1 MKSKKHFPYFDY
13 ENIITLGF
21 ISDKIF
27 MKLENLLIIIILFWG
42 CKEKLPIIEEFGET
56 KYNLV
61 NQDNQNVVFP
71 DFVQNKIVVMNYIF
85 TNCPDICPLSTNN
98 MRLIQEEIKKENIKN
113 IQFVSLSFDPKFD
126 TPDVL
131 KKFAGIRNLD
141 LSNWVFLTG
150 EKSVTD
156 SIIKKVGVLA
166 IPNDSTIFKNGRK
179 IFYFVHTDRI
189 QLIDAD
195 GKIRKNYKGS
205 TINVREI
212 IADIKSLQ

>member
-1 MKSKKHFPYFDY
+1 MKSKKQFPYFDH
-13 ENIITLGF
+13 ENIRTLEF
-21 ISDKIF
+21 TSDNNI
-27 MKLENLLIIIILFWG
+27 MKWQSLLLIILFWS
-42 CKEKLPIIEEFGET
+42 CKEKFPVIEELGSIR
-56 KYNLV
+56 YNLV
-61 NQDNQNVVFP
+61 NQNNQNVVFP
-71 DFVQNKIVVMNYIF
+71 DFVKNKIVVMNYIF

-98 MRLIQEEIKKENIKN
+98 MRLIQEGIKKENIKN
-113 IQFVSLSFDPKFD
+113 VHFVSLSFDPKFD

-156 SIIKKVGVLA
+156 SIIKKVGVWA
-166 IPNDSTIFKNGRK
+166 VPNDSSIFRNGRK
-179 IFYFVHTDRI
+179 IYYYVHTDRI

-205 TINVREI
+205 TINVNEI
-212 IADIKSLQ
+212 VADIKNLQ

>member
-1 MKSKKHFPYFDY
+1 MKRQS
-13 ENIITLGF
+13 
-21 ISDKIF
+21 
-27 MKLENLLIIIILFWG
+27 LLLIIILFWS
-42 CKEKLPIIEEFGET
+42 CKEKFPVIEEFGRT
-56 KYNLV
+56 QYNLV
-61 NQDNQNVVFP
+61 NQNNQNVVFP
-71 DFVQNKIVVMNYIF
+71 DFVKNKIVVINYIF

-113 IQFVSLSFDPKFD
+113 VQFVSLSFDPEFD

-150 EKSVTD
+150 EKLVTD

-166 IPNDSTIFKNGRK
+166 VPNDSTVFKNGRK
-179 IFYFVHTDRI
+179 IYYYVHTDRI

-205 TINVREI
+205 AINVNEI
-212 IADIKSLQ
+212 VTDIKSLQ